1 MNGLSAQTVR
11 ILEHL
16 VEKPHIMKMFEI
28 EMSNNV
34 MMLLHTSWTENYPTG
49 PERIN
54 EDSLLCSMDIFFME
68 PCRVRNVSDMCVG
81 HTCRMYF

>member
-1 MNGLSAQTVR
+1 VNELSAQTVR

-34 MMLLHTSWTENYPTG
+34 MMLLHILDWKLSNRT
-49 PERIN
+49 RA
-54 EDSLLCSMDIFFME
+54 F
-68 PCRVRNVSDMCVG
+68 
-81 HTCRMYF
+81 